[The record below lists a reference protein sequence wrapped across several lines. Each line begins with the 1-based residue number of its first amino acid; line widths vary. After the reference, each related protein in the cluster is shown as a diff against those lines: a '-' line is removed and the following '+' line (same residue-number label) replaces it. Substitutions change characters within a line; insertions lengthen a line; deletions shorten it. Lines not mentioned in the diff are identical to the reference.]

1 MHVDIKDIENL
12 IVFAAKEKSKV
23 QTHNGKRT
31 FTCRYELVS
40 ENEDNYSAPRDTSV
54 TPDLMPVSPA
64 EKNTSAATQ
73 PPIPAVSTSQIVDTL
88 TIRHIELAVDEKEN
102 MPAIVNGKLNKR
114 FRVSNL
120 LLEYEKINELLSELE
135 RDKKETRITTCF
147 VKDSEDEIIL
157 VFPNIMTTQPR

>member
-1 MHVDIKDIENL
+1 M
-12 IVFAAKEKSKV
+12 FAAKEKSKV

-114 FRVSNL
+114 FHVSNL
-120 LLEYEKINELLSELE
+120 LINELLSELE

-147 VKDSEDEIIL
+147 VKDSEDEITL
-157 VFPNIMTTQPR
+157 VFPNIMTTHPR